1 MLNVGKFYGASLGPP
16 LGGFLNDGKTVHV
29 LIDAVVLAAEAAV
42 PAGYY
47 QYSE

>member
-1 MLNVGKFYGASLGPP
+1 MLNVGKFYGASIEPP
-16 LGGFLNDGKTVHV
+16 LGEFLNDGKTVHV

>member
-1 MLNVGKFYGASLGPP
+1 MLNVGKFYGASLEPP

-29 LIDAVVLAAEAAV
+29 LIDAVVLAAETAV